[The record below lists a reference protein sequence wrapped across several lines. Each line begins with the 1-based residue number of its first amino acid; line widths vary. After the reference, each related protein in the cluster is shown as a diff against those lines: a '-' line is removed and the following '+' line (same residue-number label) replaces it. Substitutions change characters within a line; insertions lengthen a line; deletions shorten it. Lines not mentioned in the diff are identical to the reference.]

1 MLSFEDKIALI
12 QENFPELEMHE
23 VSLGRLN
30 FHYEESVQ
38 DKKIVVYHLHPNG
51 NGFVYGGHLPQSVKN
66 EKGYVNIRD
75 YEADELI
82 ALIKESLEFLSKKHG
97 WQQQKKDRTDDG
109 ERKEEHWYSHS
120 HEKIRLVGED
130 GMWFIFDEDD
140 ALEAAFETYAE
151 AEGYL
156 KEADFK
162 RRK

>member
-12 QENFPELEMHE
+12 EENFPELELRE
-23 VSLGRLN
+23 VSLGRVN

-38 DKKIVVYHLHPNG
+38 EKKTVVYHLHPNG

-66 EKGYVNIRD
+66 DKGYVNIRD
-75 YEADELI
+75 YEAEELI
-82 ALIKESLEFLSKKHG
+82 ALIKESMEFLSKTHG
-97 WQQQKKDRTDDG
+97 WQQPKKDRTDDE
-109 ERKEEHWYSHS
+109 ERKEEHWFSHS
-120 HEKIRLVGED
+120 HEEIRLVGED

-156 KEADFK
+156 KEAHFK
-162 RRK
+162 KRK

>member
-12 QENFPELEMHE
+12 QENFPELDMHE
-23 VSLGRLN
+23 VSMGRLN

-51 NGFVYGGHLPQSVKN
+51 NGFVYGGHLPHSVKN

-82 ALIKESLEFLSKKHG
+82 ALIRESIDFLSKKHG
-97 WQQQKKDRTDDG
+97 WQQPKKDRTNDID
-109 ERKEEHWYSHS
+109 RKEENWYSYS

-130 GMWFIFDEDD
+130 GMWFIFDEED

-156 KEADFK
+156 KEAGFK
-162 RRK
+162 KRN